1 MVVPLAV
8 GVLVV
13 VIVLVWAGVVLV
25 DVRVDVL
32 DGVGVVRLVLVRVFC
47 DVVVDVLVVFEAV
60 GVVVM
65 GTSEYRKI
73 S

>member
-47 DVVVDVLVVFEAV
+47 DVVVDVLVVFDAV
-60 GVVVM
+60 GVVVIN
-65 GTSEYRKI
+65 TSK
-73 S
+73 

>member
-13 VIVLVWAGVVLV
+13 VMVLVWAGVVLV

-32 DGVGVVRLVLVRVFC
+32 DGVGVVKLVLVRVFC
-47 DVVVDVLVVFEAV
+47 DVVVDVLVVFDAV
-60 GVVVM
+60 GVVVIN
-65 GTSEYRKI
+65 TSK
-73 S
+73 